1 MQPTMQQNEHAL
13 KLAKKKLASLVKNGI
28 LLSQEKD
35 RNVLLRNIL
44 HGGRD
49 IANCAAA
56 TLFLKTEHNTLAFAM
71 RTNSDDLPAFEL
83 PLYNPDGSPNEHFV
97 ITHAVLHNKTVII
110 DDVYSETRFDLSGT
124 KKFSEDSDFRTISML
139 TVPLSARGGEVMGA
153 LQFLNALDEATGE
166 VIPFPHE
173 LIGFVEAMAS
183 QSAVALENQSLLDA
197 QKVLIDALIK
207 LVAGAIDAK
216 SHYTGGHCERV
227 PELAVMLAEEA
238 SKMAHG
244 PLADFAF
251 HTEEEWEEFRVGAWL
266 HDCGKVTTPEYVI
279 DKATK
284 LEIIYNRIHEIRM
297 RFEVLLRDAAVER
310 LESLLA
316 GSSPADADAAFAQR
330 QRQLRDDFAYVAEC
344 NVGVEFMEPE
354 KIGRLRH
361 IGEQTW
367 SRNFDDRL
375 GLSHGELKRYDNTP
389 AAALPAIE
397 PLLADKADH
406 IMPRVS
412 GSALDPKYGFKM
424 KIPEHLYNYGELYNL
439 SIARGTLTEE
449 ERFKVNEHIIQT
461 IVMLDGLPFPKH
473 LKRVPEYA
481 GTHHETLTG
490 SGYPRKLTL
499 NELSVPSRI
508 MAIAD
513 VFEALTAS
521 DRPYKKAKSLS
532 EAVKI
537 LAHFKK
543 DRHIDPD
550 LFDLFLTS
558 GVYKR
563 YGERFLQPAQL
574 DDVDISRYVTPAAG
588 P

>member
-13 KLAKKKLASLVKNGI
+13 KLAKKKLASLVENGI
-28 LLSQEKD
+28 LLSREKD

-83 PLYNPDGSPNEHFV
+83 PLFNPDGSPNEHFV

-110 DDVYSETRFDLSGT
+110 DDVYSETRFDLTGT

-153 LQFLNALDEATGE
+153 LQFLNALDEVTGE
-166 VIPFPHE
+166 VIPFPQE

-227 PELAVMLAEEA
+227 PELALMLAEEA
-238 SKMAHG
+238 SKITHG

-297 RFEVLLRDAAVER
+297 RFEVLLRDAAVQR

-316 GSSPADADAAFAQR
+316 GCLPADADAAFTQR
-330 QRQLRDDFAYVAEC
+330 QRQLQDDFAYVAEC

-354 KIGRLRH
+354 KIVRLRH

-367 SRNFDDRL
+367 SRNFDDRM
-375 GLSHGELKRYDNTP
+375 GMSHGEHQRYDSTP
-389 AAALPAIE
+389 AAALPAME
-397 PLLADKADH
+397 TLLSDKAEH
-406 IMPRVS
+406 IMTRVG
-412 GSALDPKYGFKM
+412 GSALDPKYEFKM
-424 KIPEHLYNYGELYNL
+424 KIPENLYNYGEIYNL

-550 LFDLFLTS
+550 IFDLFLTS

-574 DDVDISRYVTPAAG
+574 DEVDIGLYVTPAESQ
-588 P
+588 

>member
-13 KLAKKKLASLVKNGI
+13 KLAKKKLASLVENGI
-28 LLSQEKD
+28 LLSREKD

-56 TLFLKTEHNTLAFAM
+56 TLFLKTEHDTLAFAM
-71 RTNSDDLPAFEL
+71 RTNSDELPAFEL
-83 PLYNPDGSPNEHFV
+83 PLFKPDGSPNEHFV

-124 KKFSEDSDFRTISML
+124 KKFSEASDFRTISML
-139 TVPLSARGGEVMGA
+139 TVPLSARGGEVIGA
-153 LQFLNALDEATGE
+153 LQFLNALDEVTGE
-166 VIPFPHE
+166 VIPFPNE
-173 LIGFVEAMAS
+173 LIEFVEAMAS

-227 PELAVMLAEEA
+227 PELALMLAEEA
-238 SKMAHG
+238 SKIAHG

-251 HTEEEWEEFRVGAWL
+251 HTEEQWEEFRVGAWL

-316 GSSPADADAAFAQR
+316 GGLPADADATFAQR
-330 QRQLRDDFAYVAEC
+330 QRQLQDDFAYVAEC

-354 KIGRLRH
+354 KLVRLRQ

-367 SRNFDDRL
+367 SRHFDDRM
-375 GLSHGELKRYDNTP
+375 GMSHGELQRYDSTP
-389 AAALPAIE
+389 AAALPVIE
-397 PLLADKADH
+397 TLLSDKAEH
-406 IMPRVS
+406 IMPRVG

-424 KIPEHLYNYGELYNL
+424 KIPENLYNYGELYNL

-537 LAHFKK
+537 LSFFKK

-550 LFDLFLTS
+550 IFDLFLTS

-574 DDVDISRYVTPAAG
+574 DEVDISLYVTPAAG
-588 P
+588 A